1 MGTVMENR
9 IPPIVWSTSDIIELL
24 EKLQTKL
31 AEGSFAEVTINLALH
46 RMMLMQT
53 EIDSLKISLDQ
64 AIRSASVESRGKHS
78 SEGK

>member
-1 MGTVMENR
+1 MPDMGTVMENR

-31 AEGSFAEVTINLALH
+31 PEGSFAEVTINLSLH

-64 AIRSASVESRGKHS
+64 AIRSAKVERGT
-78 SEGK
+78 